1 MSKEQILAR
10 IRANKPVAKALPKV
24 PLFPQEIA
32 DLAATFTE
40 LAEKGASRC
49 ISLHD
54 IQELTALIEVHF
66 PTAKQIASSFPSF
79 PGNLDL
85 AQIEDPLELKDVDLA
100 IIPGQL
106 GVGENAAI
114 WVSET
119 ECVHRVLPFITQH
132 LMIVL
137 YKDQLVWNLHE
148 AYQRLKIDE
157 TGYGVFI
164 AGPSKTADI
173 EQSLVI
179 GAQGARSLTIILLDK
194 K

>member
-10 IRANKPVAKALPKV
+10 IRANKPAAKALPEI
-24 PLFPQEIA
+24 PLFPQEIS
-32 DLAATFTE
+32 DLAATFTA

-49 ISLHD
+49 ISLPN
-54 IQELTALIEVHF
+54 IQELAALIEVHF
-66 PTAKQIASSFPSF
+66 PSAKQIASSVPLFR
-79 PGNLDL
+79 GTLDL
-85 AQIEDPLELKDVDLA
+85 AKIDDPLALKDVDLA

-114 WVSET
+114 WVTET

-137 YKDQLVWNLHE
+137 YKNQLVWNLHE
-148 AYQRLKIDE
+148 AYQQLKIDE

-194 K
+194 